1 MDFLSGFVSYYDR
14 LLSYTSTQSGEQQL
28 KKDIFIKSLV
38 VTIIPLLLLLILNPF
53 HKTMALSPSFELQEM
68 INENHHWVLTY
79 GNSDAHLKSN
89 YTDILSVDY
98 ISNGKTLNATFWL
111 ASAFKNSSAA
121 IYNQPFRKIAYG
133 MLIDADSNPK
143 TGYNGADYDFYVES
157 AAGKLSA
164 YLYQLSSTGGYR
176 LVGTKINYS
185 QPFVDPNVLLG
196 SVNLQLGLE
205 SINYPSKY
213 NVMFYTAESFRSNE
227 VRQFTSW
234 VNIPPPSLQITTSPS
249 NIMIRQG
256 EEQLIPARIKST
268 SGFSNDV
275 INMTVGTN
283 NNDMASGFNSS
294 EVHVAIQRIQP
305 PLFKIAIP
313 QQTPLGIYTIPL
325 IVTIRAP
332 SAATL
337 TKPISINAREGK
349 VDPEFELSKKYP
361 TVGYLTRPLNLTV
374 TVMPPNN
381 ISDQFREFWG
391 VYGGFITIIGII
403 AGGFVGAF
411 ATMMFDRRKKRKEN
425 E

>member
-1 MDFLSGFVSYYDR
+1 MDFFNNS
-14 LLSYTSTQSGEQQL
+14 
-28 KKDIFIKSLV
+28 III
-38 VTIIPLLLLLILNPF
+38 IIPLLLLLILNPF
-53 HKTMALSPSFELQEM
+53 HKTMALSPSFELQEL
-68 INENHHWVLTY
+68 INENRHWVQTY
-79 GNSDAHLKSN
+79 GNNDAHLKSN

-121 IYNQPFRKIAYG
+121 IYYQPFRKISYG
-133 MLIDADSNPK
+133 MLIDSDSNSK

-157 AAGKLSA
+157 VAGKLSA

-176 LVGTKINYS
+176 LVGSKINYS
-185 QPFVDPNVLLG
+185 QPYVDPNVLLG
-196 SVNLQLGLE
+196 SVNLQLDLG
-205 SINYPSKY
+205 SINYPRHY
-213 NVMFYTAESFRSNE
+213 NVMFYTAEAFKSNE

-249 NIMIRQG
+249 NILIKQG
-256 EEQLIPARIKST
+256 EAQTIPARIKST

-283 NNDMASGFNSS
+283 NNMGSGFNSS
-294 EVHVAIQRIQP
+294 ELHVTIQRIQP

-325 IVTIRAP
+325 IVTIREP
-332 SAATL
+332 SEATL
-337 TKPISINAREGK
+337 TKPISINARGGI

-374 TVMPPNN
+374 TV
-381 ISDQFREFWG
+381 ISPSAISEQFRDFWG
-391 VYGGFITIIGII
+391 VYGGFIGIF

-411 ATMMFDRRKKRKEN
+411 AKLMFDRRKKRNEN

>member
-1 MDFLSGFVSYYDR
+1 MIYDKMDFFNNS
-14 LLSYTSTQSGEQQL
+14 
-28 KKDIFIKSLV
+28 III
-38 VTIIPLLLLLILNPF
+38 IIPLLLLLILNPF
-53 HKTMALSPSFELQEM
+53 HKTMALSPSFELQEL
-68 INENHHWVLTY
+68 INENRHWVQTY
-79 GNSDAHLKSN
+79 GNNDAHLKSN

-121 IYNQPFRKIAYG
+121 IYYQPFRKISYG
-133 MLIDADSNPK
+133 MLIDSDSNPK

-157 AAGKLSA
+157 VAGKLSA
-164 YLYQLSSTGGYR
+164 YLYLLSSTGGYR
-176 LVGTKINYS
+176 LVGSKINYS
-185 QPFVDPNVLLG
+185 QPYVDPNVLLG
-196 SVNLQLGLE
+196 SVNLQLDLG
-205 SINYPSKY
+205 SINYPRHY
-213 NVMFYTAESFRSNE
+213 NVMFYTAEAFKSNE

-249 NIMIRQG
+249 NILIKQG
-256 EEQLIPARIKST
+256 EAQTIPARIKST

-283 NNDMASGFNSS
+283 NNMGSGFNSS
-294 EVHVAIQRIQP
+294 ELHVTIQRIQP

-325 IVTIRAP
+325 IVTIREP
-332 SAATL
+332 SEATL
-337 TKPISINAREGK
+337 TKPISINARGGI

-374 TVMPPNN
+374 TV
-381 ISDQFREFWG
+381 ISPSAISEQFRDFWG
-391 VYGGFITIIGII
+391 VYGGFIGIF

-411 ATMMFDRRKKRKEN
+411 AKLMFDRRKKRNEN

>member
-1 MDFLSGFVSYYDR
+1 MIYDKMDFFNNS
-14 LLSYTSTQSGEQQL
+14 
-28 KKDIFIKSLV
+28 III
-38 VTIIPLLLLLILNPF
+38 IIPLLLLLILNPF
-53 HKTMALSPSFELQEM
+53 HKTMALSPSFELQEL
-68 INENHHWVLTY
+68 INENRHWVQTY
-79 GNSDAHLKSN
+79 GNNDAHLKSN

-98 ISNGKTLNATFWL
+98 ISNGKALNATFWL
-111 ASAFKNSSAA
+111 DSVFKNSSAA
-121 IYNQPFRKIAYG
+121 IYDQPFRKISYG
-133 MLIDADSNPK
+133 MLIDSDSNPK

-157 AAGKLSA
+157 VAGKLSA

-176 LVGTKINYS
+176 LIGSKINYS
-185 QPFVDPNVLLG
+185 QPYVDPNVLLG
-196 SVNLQLGLE
+196 SVNLQLDLG
-205 SINYPSKY
+205 SINYPRDY
-213 NVMFYTAESFRSNE
+213 NVMFYTAEAFKSNE

-249 NIMIRQG
+249 NILIKQG
-256 EEQLIPARIKST
+256 EAQTIPARIKST

-283 NNDMASGFNSS
+283 NNMGSGFNSS
-294 EVHVAIQRIQP
+294 ELHVTIQRIQP

-325 IVTIRAP
+325 IVTIREP
-332 SAATL
+332 SEATL
-337 TKPISINAREGK
+337 TKPISINARGGI

-374 TVMPPNN
+374 TV
-381 ISDQFREFWG
+381 ISPSAISEQFRDFWG
-391 VYGGFITIIGII
+391 VYGGFIGIF

-411 ATMMFDRRKKRKEN
+411 AKLMFDRRKKRNEN

>member
-1 MDFLSGFVSYYDR
+1 MIYDKMDFFNNS
-14 LLSYTSTQSGEQQL
+14 
-28 KKDIFIKSLV
+28 III
-38 VTIIPLLLLLILNPF
+38 IIPLLLLLILNPF
-53 HKTMALSPSFELQEM
+53 HKTMALSPSFELQEL
-68 INENHHWVLTY
+68 INENRHWVQTY
-79 GNSDAHLKSN
+79 GNNDAHLKSN

-121 IYNQPFRKIAYG
+121 IYYQPFRKISYG
-133 MLIDADSNPK
+133 MLIDSDSNPK

-157 AAGKLSA
+157 VAGKLSA

-176 LVGTKINYS
+176 LVGSKINYS
-185 QPFVDPNVLLG
+185 QPYVDPNVLLG
-196 SVNLQLGLE
+196 SVNLQLDLG
-205 SINYPSKY
+205 SINYPRHY
-213 NVMFYTAESFRSNE
+213 NVMFYTAEAFKSNE

-249 NIMIRQG
+249 NILIKQG
-256 EEQLIPARIKST
+256 EAQTIPARIKST

-283 NNDMASGFNSS
+283 NNMGSGFKSS
-294 EVHVAIQRIQP
+294 ELHVTIQRIQP

-325 IVTIRAP
+325 ILTIREP
-332 SAATL
+332 SEATL
-337 TKPISINAREGK
+337 TKPISINARGGI

-374 TVMPPNN
+374 TV
-381 ISDQFREFWG
+381 ISPSAISEQFRDFWG
-391 VYGGFITIIGII
+391 VYGGFIGIF

-411 ATMMFDRRKKRKEN
+411 AKLMFDRRKKRNEN

>member
-1 MDFLSGFVSYYDR
+1 MIYDKMDFFNNS
-14 LLSYTSTQSGEQQL
+14 
-28 KKDIFIKSLV
+28 III
-38 VTIIPLLLLLILNPF
+38 IIPLLLLLILNPF
-53 HKTMALSPSFELQEM
+53 HKTMALSPSFELQEL
-68 INENHHWVLTY
+68 INENRHWVQTY
-79 GNSDAHLKSN
+79 GNNDAHLKSN

-121 IYNQPFRKIAYG
+121 IYYQPFRKISYE
-133 MLIDADSNPK
+133 MLIDSDSNSK

-157 AAGKLSA
+157 VAGKLSA

-176 LVGTKINYS
+176 LVGSKINYS
-185 QPFVDPNVLLG
+185 QPYVDPNVLLG
-196 SVNLQLGLE
+196 SVNLQLDLG
-205 SINYPSKY
+205 SINYPRHY
-213 NVMFYTAESFRSNE
+213 NVMFYTAEAFKSNE

-249 NIMIRQG
+249 NILIKQG
-256 EEQLIPARIKST
+256 EAQTIPARIKST

-283 NNDMASGFNSS
+283 NNMGSGFNSS
-294 EVHVAIQRIQP
+294 ELHVTIQRIQP

-325 IVTIRAP
+325 ILTIREP
-332 SAATL
+332 SEATL
-337 TKPISINAREGK
+337 TKPISINARGGI

-374 TVMPPNN
+374 TV
-381 ISDQFREFWG
+381 ISPSAISEQFRDFWG
-391 VYGGFITIIGII
+391 VYGGFIGIF

-411 ATMMFDRRKKRKEN
+411 AKLMFDRRKKRNEN

>member
-1 MDFLSGFVSYYDR
+1 MDFFNNS
-14 LLSYTSTQSGEQQL
+14 
-28 KKDIFIKSLV
+28 III
-38 VTIIPLLLLLILNPF
+38 IIPLLLLLILNPF
-53 HKTMALSPSFELQEM
+53 HKTMALSPSFELQEL
-68 INENHHWVLTY
+68 INENRHWVQTY
-79 GNSDAHLKSN
+79 GNNDAHLKSN

-121 IYNQPFRKIAYG
+121 IYYQPFRKISYG
-133 MLIDADSNPK
+133 MLIDSDSNPK

-157 AAGKLSA
+157 VAGKLSA

-176 LVGTKINYS
+176 LVGSKINYS
-185 QPFVDPNVLLG
+185 QPYVDPNVLLG
-196 SVNLQLGLE
+196 SVNLQLDLG
-205 SINYPSKY
+205 SINYPRHY
-213 NVMFYTAESFRSNE
+213 NVMFYTAEAFKSNE

-249 NIMIRQG
+249 NILIKQG
-256 EEQLIPARIKST
+256 EAQTIPARIKST

-283 NNDMASGFNSS
+283 NNMGSGFNSS
-294 EVHVAIQRIQP
+294 ELHVTIQRIQP

-325 IVTIRAP
+325 IVTIREP
-332 SAATL
+332 SEATL
-337 TKPISINAREGK
+337 TKPISINARGGI

-374 TVMPPNN
+374 TV
-381 ISDQFREFWG
+381 ISPSAISEQFRDFWG
-391 VYGGFITIIGII
+391 VYGGFIGIF

-411 ATMMFDRRKKRKEN
+411 AKLMFDRRKKRNEN

>member
-1 MDFLSGFVSYYDR
+1 MDFFNNS
-14 LLSYTSTQSGEQQL
+14 
-28 KKDIFIKSLV
+28 III
-38 VTIIPLLLLLILNPF
+38 IIPLLLLLILNPF
-53 HKTMALSPSFELQEM
+53 HKTMALSPSFELQEL
-68 INENHHWVLTY
+68 INENRHWVQTY
-79 GNSDAHLKSN
+79 GNNDAHLKSN

-121 IYNQPFRKIAYG
+121 IYYQPFRKISYG
-133 MLIDADSNPK
+133 MLIDSDSNPK

-157 AAGKLSA
+157 VAGKLSA
-164 YLYQLSSTGGYR
+164 YLYLLSSTGGYR
-176 LVGTKINYS
+176 LVGSKINYS
-185 QPFVDPNVLLG
+185 QPYVDPNVLLG
-196 SVNLQLGLE
+196 SVNLQLDLG
-205 SINYPSKY
+205 SINYPRHY
-213 NVMFYTAESFRSNE
+213 NVMFYTAEAFKSNE

-249 NIMIRQG
+249 NILIKQG
-256 EEQLIPARIKST
+256 EAQTIPARIKST

-283 NNDMASGFNSS
+283 NNMGSGFNSS
-294 EVHVAIQRIQP
+294 ELHVTIQRIQP

-325 IVTIRAP
+325 IVTIREP
-332 SAATL
+332 SEATL
-337 TKPISINAREGK
+337 TKPISINARGGI

-374 TVMPPNN
+374 TV
-381 ISDQFREFWG
+381 ISPSAISEQFRDFWG
-391 VYGGFITIIGII
+391 VYGGFIGIF

-411 ATMMFDRRKKRKEN
+411 AKLMFDRRKKRNEN